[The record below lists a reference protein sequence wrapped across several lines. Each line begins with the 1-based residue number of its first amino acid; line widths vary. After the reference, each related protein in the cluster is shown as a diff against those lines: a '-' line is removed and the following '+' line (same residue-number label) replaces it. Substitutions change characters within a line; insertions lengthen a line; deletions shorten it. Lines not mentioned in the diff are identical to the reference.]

1 MPASDYSL
9 NTNFSWNKDIP
20 STDFD
25 YRSAYTS
32 GDTFKNVFEGATAP
46 SFDWSRPST
55 TNSDW
60 GSPSVS
66 TPQRDPQQFKDFAKM
81 AVNLANQWQGM
92 SSRSTSSRGLTTGA
106 TIPAMKGATT
116 SPLPAGGTITMRD
129 PIVKQKTTAGSSGGF
144 ADALGPIG
152 SLVGAGVGLALAP
165 ATGGFSA
172 ALPFISAGSSLGNAA
187 ASVGRSLL
195 G

>member
-9 NTNFSWNKDIP
+9 NTNFSWKDIP
-20 STDFD
+20 STGFD
-25 YRSAYTS
+25 YGSAYTS
-32 GDTFKNVFEGATAP
+32 GDTFRNVFEGATAP
-46 SFDWSRPST
+46 SFDWNKLPT
-55 TNSDW
+55 TSYDW
-60 GSPSVS
+60 GSQS
-66 TPQRDPQQFKDFAKM
+66 TSTTQRDPQQFKDFAKM
-81 AVNLANQWQGM
+81 AVDLANQWRGV
-92 SSRSTSSRGLTTGA
+92 SSGSTTSRGLTTGA
-106 TIPAMKGATT
+106 FVPQMKGATT

-165 ATGGFSA
+165 ATGGLSA
-172 ALPFISAGSSLGNAA
+172 ALPFISAGSSLGGAA
-187 ASVGRSLL
+187 GSVGRSFF